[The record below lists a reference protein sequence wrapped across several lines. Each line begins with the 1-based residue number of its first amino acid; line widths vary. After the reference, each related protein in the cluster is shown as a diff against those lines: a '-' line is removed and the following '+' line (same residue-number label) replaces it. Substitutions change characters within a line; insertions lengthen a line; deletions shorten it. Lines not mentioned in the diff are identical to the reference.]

1 MTDRGK
7 SSDQMARLR
16 KKLATRRKFLKGVA
30 ATGAVAALYT
40 VPKFTTAHAKK
51 AYAAVTGLVSPDS
64 AATTPEEAVITFE
77 ETAGVELAPGSE
89 GGAHWQ
95 ESGYDVKATG
105 HYHREFDGVS
115 MSLYIHS
122 DYPASGRLE
131 ITCVTGSTFSISSV
145 DITLVEGGGVISS
158 NKGGSTS
165 LSPGTNSLAGSNW
178 TGVSKVTITAD
189 RSHDTQVWVDNI
201 SVSKP

>member
-1 MTDRGK
+1 MWN
-7 SSDQMARLR
+7 SRLAV
-16 KKLATRRKFLKGVA
+16 KEEL
-30 ATGAVAALYT
+30 TGRN
-40 VPKFTTAHAKK
+40 P
-51 AYAAVTGLVSPDS
+51 
-64 AATTPEEAVITFE
+64 
-77 ETAGVELAPGSE
+77 
-89 GGAHWQ
+89 
-95 ESGYDVKATG
+95 GYDVKATG
-105 HYHREFDGVS
+105 RYHREFDGVS
-115 MSLYIHS
+115 TSLYIHP
-122 DYPASGRLE
+122 DYPAEGELE

-178 TGVSKVTITAD
+178 TGVSKVTIVTD

>member
-1 MTDRGK
+1 MTDSEK
-7 SSDQMARLR
+7 SSGQMARLR

-30 ATGAVAALYT
+30 ATGVVAALYT

-51 AYAAVTGLVSPDS
+51 AYAAVTGQGSPDP
-64 AATTPEEAVITFE
+64 AAITPEESVITFE
-77 ETAGVELAPGSE
+77 GTVGVELAPGSE

-105 HYHREFDGVS
+105 HYHREFDGAS
-115 MSLYIHS
+115 MSLYIHP
-122 DYPASGRLE
+122 DYPTQGELE

-158 NKGGSTS
+158 NKGGSTN

-178 TGVSKVTITAD
+178 TGVSKVTINAD
-189 RSHDTQVWVDNI
+189 NSPGTQVWVDNI